1 MAWQIPKTDWKAGDA
16 PSSGDFNRIEGNIEE
31 LNNPLYGVTSGTANN
46 YVVSV
51 DGIRGYNPGL
61 RIAVKIHVAS
71 TGASTINVNGL
82 GAKAIKK
89 PNGNNATN
97 LKANGVYTL
106 VYDGTNFILQGEGG
120 EGNAQPGDVIKGKIF
135 TNDDDVQTGTLELAG
150 TATTAKVLSPYTF
163 YNTDP
168 KTKQTGS
175 IVPKVGTRILP
186 KTNHSV
192 TIPQGYYDYDNVINK
207 MNDNVS
213 MNSGTVS
220 VSTGSGTKTIVSNV
234 KSTYGYTEIHFIAVT
249 LSFTIYNMRY
259 QSSIVNVVDY
269 RYQPGNYVGIF
280 IRDESGG
287 TPYSDAVIISI
298 DYDDSTDDF
307 TMDISNNGDLDID
320 QSSLEVDWEIIGI
333 K

>member
-16 PSSGDFNRIEGNIEE
+16 PNSGDFNRIEGNVEE
-31 LNNPLYGVTSGTANN
+31 LDKPLYGVTSGAANN
-46 YVVSV
+46 YAVSI
-51 DGIRGYNPGL
+51 DGVRSYVPGL
-61 RIAVKIHVAS
+61 RTTIKIHVAS

-82 GAKAIKK
+82 GAKTIKK

-106 VYDGTNFILQGEGG
+106 VYDGINFILQGEGG
-120 EGNAQPGDVIKGKIF
+120 EGNAQPGDVLKGKTF
-135 TNDDDVQTGTLELAG
+135 TNDDDVQTGTLELTG

-163 YNTDP
+163 YSMDP

-175 IVPKVGTRILP
+175 IIPKVGTRLLP
-186 KTNHSV
+186 KTNHTV
-192 TIPQGYYDYDNVINK
+192 TIPQGYYDYDNVISK
-207 MNDNVS
+207 MNDNIS
-213 MNSGTVS
+213 MNSGTVN

-234 KSTYGYTEIHFIAVT
+234 KSTYGYTEIHFIAIT

-259 QSSIVNVVDY
+259 QGSIVNAVDY

-307 TMDISNNGDLDID
+307 TLDISNNGDLDID
-320 QSSLEVDWEIIGI
+320 QSSLEIDWEIIGI

>member
-1 MAWQIPKTDWKAGDA
+1 MAWQEPKTDWKAGDA
-16 PSSGDFNRIEGNIEE
+16 PSSGDFNRIEGNEE
-31 LNNPLYGVTSGTANN
+31 ILRKGFFGITSNSGNFYSTTI
-46 YVVSV
+46 
-51 DGIRGYNPGL
+51 DGINAYFIGL
-61 RIAVKIHVAS
+61 RVIIKVNAAS
-71 TGASTINVNGL
+71 TGTVTFSINNL
-82 GAKAIKK
+82 GTVSVKK
-89 PNGNNATN
+89 PNGNSVTN
-97 LKANGVYTL
+97 LKTNGVYTL
-106 VYDGTNFILQGEGG
+106 VYDGINFQLQGEGG